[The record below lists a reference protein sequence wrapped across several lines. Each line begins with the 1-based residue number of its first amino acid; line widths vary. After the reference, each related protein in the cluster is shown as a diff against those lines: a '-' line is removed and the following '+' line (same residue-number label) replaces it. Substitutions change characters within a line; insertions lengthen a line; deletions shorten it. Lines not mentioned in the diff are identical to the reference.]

1 MVKQQGADAL
11 NSRMPNAESA
21 GTKRFGSR
29 REVLG
34 RLGVALAVAFAL
46 WLLVSGLNENKPTPE
61 RAGFPTGLES
71 VSPAN
76 LATNVPSQATIV
88 ADLEFGQTG
97 VLVINS
103 REIPLDQ
110 LDYERATGTLSF
122 TPGADREFDKL
133 PGSDV
138 SAAVIFWPEQ
148 GERETDA
155 SEFAWTFKVS

>member
-1 MVKQQGADAL
+1 MVKQQGADAVHSS
-11 NSRMPNAESA
+11 NPVADSVRRN
-21 GTKRFGSR
+21 RFGNR
-29 REVLG
+29 RELAG
-34 RLGVALAVAFAL
+34 RLGVALAIAFAL

-61 RAGFPTGLES
+61 RAGFPAGLES

-76 LATNVPSQATIV
+76 LSTNVPSQATIV

-122 TPGADREFDKL
+122 TPGEDLEFGKL

-138 SAAVIFWPEQ
+138 SAVVIFWPEQ

>member
-1 MVKQQGADAL
+1 MVKQQSAEAVHSSNPVADSVRR
-11 NSRMPNAESA
+11 N
-21 GTKRFGSR
+21 RFGNR
-29 REVLG
+29 RELAG
-34 RLGVALAVAFAL
+34 RLGVALAIAFAV

-61 RAGFPTGLES
+61 RAGFPAGLES
-71 VSPAN
+71 VSPTN
-76 LATNVPSQATIV
+76 LSTNVPSQATVV
-88 ADLEFGQTG
+88 ADLKFGQTG

-122 TPGADREFDKL
+122 TPGEDREFKKL
-133 PGSDV
+133 PGGDV
-138 SAAVIFWPEQ
+138 SAVVIFWPEQ